1 MSEPGDRPGFE
12 FNLEELGNTL
22 GYVIESE
29 MTHAGH
35 LHNLPAMPFPQG
47 GKWFETDEYL
57 MCKIARSAAQHII
70 EAQLPKFFRQL
81 GRDITLGGIEKI
93 RQLYPLTSDT
103 TG

>member
-1 MSEPGDRPGFE
+1 VSESGDRPGFE
-12 FNLEELGNTL
+12 FNLRELGNTL
-22 GYVIESE
+22 GHVIESE

-47 GKWFETDEYL
+47 AWHETDEYL
-57 MCKIARSAAQHII
+57 MCKIARSAARLII

-81 GRDITLGGIEKI
+81 RRDITEGGIEKI
-93 RQLYPLTSDT
+93 RQLYQLTSDT